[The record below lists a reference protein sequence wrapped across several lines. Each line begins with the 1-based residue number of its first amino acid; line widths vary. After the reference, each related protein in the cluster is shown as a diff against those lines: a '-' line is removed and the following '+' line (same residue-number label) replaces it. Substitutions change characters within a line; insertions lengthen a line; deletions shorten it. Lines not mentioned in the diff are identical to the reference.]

1 LIWLNTGKYK
11 DSTMKL
17 HELGAQRPTEQVAQT
32 LAQRLGEHI
41 DFDRLNES
49 QARKMLGKVRGLLRE
64 HRSSVS
70 RHFSERNP
78 DYIKLVMLEQAL
90 TSRVQ
95 EQSTI
100 VPGGTTPTQNPAAA
114 MVKNDPKT
122 RAVTDKVMRGQKLSP
137 EEQETVNRLA
147 LAKENKK
154 ARRMVRESEIQTA
167 QVVLAAQDMVD
178 RVQGMLEDISEMQF
192 KDLPALT
199 DSIKNDMGV
208 EQATQF
214 QQQAAGALT
223 QLLAAVQAGKT
234 SLEGAQG
241 ILTGQAPQVPGA
253 DMMPAAQ
260 PDVDADSETD
270 IDADL
275 SLDANL
281 PDEEEDLPAAGLG
294 RERR

>member
-1 LIWLNTGKYK
+1 
-11 DSTMKL
+11 MKL